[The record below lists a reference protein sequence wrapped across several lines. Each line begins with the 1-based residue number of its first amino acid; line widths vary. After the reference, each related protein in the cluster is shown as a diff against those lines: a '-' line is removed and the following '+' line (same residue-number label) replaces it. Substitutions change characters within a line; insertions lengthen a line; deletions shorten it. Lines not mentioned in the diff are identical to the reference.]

1 MAVGDFKTR
10 WYYYLFFVLIFCVA
24 SIMTK
29 NSEVIGLWICY
40 LTMAFIVFSGFLADY
55 LFSDEQFVFDPDP
68 NSWRRKTD
76 PQF

>member
-10 WYYYLFFVLIFCVA
+10 YYYYLLFVLIFSVA

-29 NSEVIGLWICY
+29 NSDVVCLWTAY
-40 LTMAFIVFSGFLADY
+40 LTMAFVVFSGFLCDY
-55 LFSDEQFVFDPDP
+55 LFADEQFVFDPDP